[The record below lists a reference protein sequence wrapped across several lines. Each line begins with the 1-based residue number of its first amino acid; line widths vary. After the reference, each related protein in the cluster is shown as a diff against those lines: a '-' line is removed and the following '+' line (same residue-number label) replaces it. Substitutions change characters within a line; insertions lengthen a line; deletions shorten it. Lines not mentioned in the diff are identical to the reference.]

1 MCRMHK
7 AKYAEP
13 VEYADIS
20 AVSVSEWHLSG
31 MPEHVRNLHRVADC
45 FQTTE
50 DVWMVYMCGMLSVY
64 IYVNTNKYCI
74 SDLLTHIFIFL
85 KLY

>member
-31 MPEHVRNLHRVADC
+31 MREHVRNLHRVVDC
-45 FQTTE
+45 LSGWFICAGCCQFTYMLILTNI
-50 DVWMVYMCGMLSVY
+50 VYL
-64 IYVNTNKYCI
+64 IY
-74 SDLLTHIFIFL
+74 
-85 KLY
+85 

>member
-50 DVWMVYMCGMLSVY
+50 AGWFICAGCCQFTYMLILTNIVYL
-64 IYVNTNKYCI
+64 IY
-74 SDLLTHIFIFL
+74 
-85 KLY
+85 